1 MGLRFGPSGV
11 NCQRSNLKLYRKQV
25 SHYTFFWSP
34 KCLCFTKIIAS
45 FIEQV
50 HTHRKTRWMGNK
62 LKWRE
67 PNINDVIITRLACH
81 VSLSLITKKR
91 HNLTSVKYRKVLIG
105 TCPPPHKSN
114 ENISKRKRRRSTVL
128 VATVLTDKYA
138 WKDKFPSER
147 SDRRDKQV
155 RSVKK
160 IRIICAFSSY
170 C

>member
-11 NCQRSNLKLYRKQV
+11 NCQRSKLKLYRKQV

-81 VSLSLITKKR
+81 VSLSFDLKKA
-91 HNLTSVKYRKVLIG
+91 TQSDVG